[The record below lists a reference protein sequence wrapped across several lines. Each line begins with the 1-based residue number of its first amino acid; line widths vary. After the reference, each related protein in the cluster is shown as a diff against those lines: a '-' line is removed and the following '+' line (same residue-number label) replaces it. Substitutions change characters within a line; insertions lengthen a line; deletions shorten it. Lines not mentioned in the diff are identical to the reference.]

1 MDVTSDFEMRLL
13 HHVKEEPYMFRP
25 HLVRSDEAQRRFSHA
40 PEGWADQLASVIE
53 QVEGIEMP
61 LRGSL
66 KKAWEASE
74 ELMRQ
79 VAERFKQLG
88 FHVGSHEIQDYDGV
102 PLGFRVSLDPTEESV
117 RQGHTVTTPKRPEKD
132 VMVQSRNPHSDEYIP
147 AGQIIVDEKAAW
159 KVESV
164 ERLFVDE
171 DLACIGY
178 LSNWEHKHVF
188 VLHVSYIQELTVA
201 QIDDLQRAANK
212 VWFPKSGGTIAETPF
227 RTRRGRAGR
236 GRPAGRT
243 AWRPRA
249 GGRPPGTGGGH
260 TSLISPP

>member
-1 MDVTSDFEMRLL
+1 MDVISDFEVRLL
-13 HHVKEEPYMFRP
+13 HHVKEEPYLFRP

-40 PEGWADQLASVIE
+40 PEGWADQIASVIE

-66 KKAWEASE
+66 KKAWEAAE

-79 VAERFKQLG
+79 VAERFEQLG
-88 FHVGSHEIQDYDGV
+88 FRIGSQMIHDYDGV

-132 VMVQSRNPHSDEYIP
+132 VMVQSRNPRSDEYIP
-147 AGQIIVDEKAAW
+147 AGQIIVNEKAAW
-159 KVESV
+159 RVESV
-164 ERLFVDE
+164 ERLYVDE

-178 LSNWEHKHVF
+178 LSQWENKHVF
-188 VLHVSYIQELTVA
+188 VLHVSYLQELTVA

-212 VWFPKSGGTIAETPF
+212 VWFPNRGGTISENPF
-227 RTRRGRAGR
+227 RKLQLPSGLRL
-236 GRPAGRT
+236 PAVDE
-243 AWRPRA
+243 A
-249 GGRPPGTGGGH
+249 
-260 TSLISPP
+260 